1 MTTRILLAGAAALLI
16 AAPAYA
22 NHCPMDAEAIDAGLA
37 AIEVSDE
44 VRAEVEALRDQGM
57 EQHEAG
63 DHAAAE
69 ATLAEGMR
77 LLLNSAGAD

>member
-1 MTTRILLAGAAALLI
+1 MIRSTMLAGAALLL
-16 AAPAYA
+16 AVAPAYA
-22 NHCPMDAEAIDAGLA
+22 SHCPADAEAIDAGLA

-44 VRAEVEALRDQGM
+44 VRAEVESLRDEGM

-69 ATLAEGMR
+69 AALAEAMR
-77 LLLNSAGAD
+77 LLLNNVGAE